1 MTNSVIPEKSKQWVC
16 FLWTAA
22 VTSVTQRPCLIVSGG
37 KCVNLFIFQWKAP
50 FKSFY
55 LLCLSVCSRL
65 TFVESVV
72 DALKIKLRRQLRRVI
87 TSFVFKEYEMSQEK
101 VCHSAG
107 LRKQWI
113 QWKENST
120 PSRINLKILSFS
132 FWHH

>member
-55 LLCLSVCSRL
+55 LLCLPACSRL
-65 TFVESVV
+65 TFMESVV
-72 DALKIKLRRQLRRVI
+72 EAIKIKLRRQLRRVI
-87 TSFVFKEYEMSQEK
+87 TSYVFKEYG
-101 VCHSAG
+101 CHKKKFVTQ
-107 LRKQWI
+107 LDWEKQWI

-120 PSRINLKILSFS
+120 PSRINLKILLFS